1 MYFKVI
7 LKIIFL
13 RLFRL
18 AFIVLSLILFQKCID
33 PVTPEFEFSEELV
46 FIDGFI
52 TTQTKGSY
60 VSVRKSKLEY
70 GLYVTTP
77 ILGCKVSF
85 INKNQNKIISLN
97 EIEGVYLPDN
107 NFKINPGEKWELN
120 VVLPNGENYNSIPE
134 VAPSIVNVNSVNAI
148 FNDKVTSVISLS
160 GVERDISGHKIF
172 VDFDDPIDEENY
184 YLHRFKVYEKTVT
197 CKTCTDG
204 VYRNGECLVLDFPP
218 YQRFQRAYY
227 LANRD
232 FTYGC
237 EVPCWNI
244 NYNDETKIFSD
255 EFTNG
260 LDIKLYEIGNVPLIS
275 DNPFFVTV
283 QQFNITQSA
292 FNYYKTLKD
301 VSENTSSLNA
311 PLPTALIGN
320 LFNPNNIEEFVL
332 GRFTVASE
340 SNSSL
345 FQNRKDFRDKVT
357 NNASAYG
364 IKKIDP
370 EIYGMPLPEPLT
382 YFAPC
387 EETRFRT
394 AIEPQGWSNVS
405 QD

>member
-1 MYFKVI
+1 M
-7 LKIIFL
+7 
-13 RLFRL
+13 LFR
-18 AFIVLSLILFQKCID
+18 S
-33 PVTPEFEFSEELV
+33 
-46 FIDGFI
+46 
-52 TTQTKGSY
+52 

-77 ILGCKVSF
+77 ILGCEVSF

-134 VAPSIVNVNSVNAI
+134 IAPSIVNVNSVNAI

-172 VDFDDPIDEENY
+172 VDFDDTIDEENY

-260 LDIKLYEIGNVPLIS
+260 LNVKLYEIGNVPLIS

-345 FQNRKDFRDKVT
+345 FQNRKDLRDKVT

-394 AIEPQGWSNVS
+394 AIEPQGWSNFS

>member
-18 AFIVLSLILFQKCID
+18 VFIVLSLILFHKCID

-52 TTQTKGSY
+52 TTQNKGSY

-77 ILGCKVSF
+77 ILGCEVSF

-260 LDIKLYEIGNVPLIS
+260 LNVKLYEIGNVPLIS

-345 FQNRKDFRDKVT
+345 FQNRKDLRDKVT

-394 AIEPQGWSNVS
+394 AIEPQGWSNFS